1 MLENK
6 KNEITI
12 LILILVSYFFIS
24 KETMQSVPIKQLD
37 SENMK
42 RKNYQ
47 INRINSSSS
56 DKQKKNLKKYIFHIT
71 MKNLGILKK
80 IEKLLN

>member
-12 LILILVSYFFIS
+12 LILILVSYFFIF

-47 INRINSSSS
+47 INRINSSSC
-56 DKQKKNLKKYIFHIT
+56 DKQKKT
-71 MKNLGILKK
+71 
-80 IEKLLN
+80 

>member
-56 DKQKKNLKKYIFHIT
+56 DKQKKT
-71 MKNLGILKK
+71 
-80 IEKLLN
+80 